1 MSETPA
7 PVHPRNGKGRARGRP
22 RDETADERILRAAAD
37 LLAEGGVAG
46 LTMSAVIERSGV
58 ARATV
63 YRRWPTREAMIAG
76 ALREVKGRPPF
87 PLSGD
92 LKEDVA
98 NAVQQAR
105 AILATGRFQAIL
117 PALVQEFLHE
127 GEAAASRTFDRV
139 APNHRRVADEY
150 DGLAAKAGL
159 RADIDGALVSDIAIG
174 ALLCRLLST
183 GRPPSQGVADQ
194 LLDVILYGILPRPE
208 RPARPKS

>member
-1 MSETPA
+1 MSETPV
-7 PVHPRNGKGRARGRP
+7 PTSPHNGNGRTRGRP
-22 RDETADERILRAAAD
+22 RDEGADDRILRAAVG
-37 LLAEGGVAG
+37 LLAESGVAG

-63 YRRWPTREAMIAG
+63 YRRWPTREAMIAA

-117 PALVQEFLHE
+117 PALVQEFLSE
-127 GEAAASRTFDRV
+127 DDAAASKTFDRV

-150 DGLAAKAGL
+150 DRLAEKAGL
-159 RADIDGALVSDIAIG
+159 RADVDGALVSDIAIG

-183 GRPPSQGVADQ
+183 GRAPSQATADQ
-194 LLDVILYGILPRPE
+194 LLDVILYGILPRPG

>member
-1 MSETPA
+1 MSETPV
-7 PVHPRNGKGRARGRP
+7 PTSPHNGNGRGRGRP
-22 RDETADERILRAAAD
+22 RDEGADDRILGAAID
-37 LLAEGGVAG
+37 LLADGGVAA

-117 PALVQEFLHE
+117 PALVQELLHE
-127 GEAAASRTFDRV
+127 DDGAASKTFDRV

-150 DGLAAKAGL
+150 DRLAAKAGL
-159 RADIDGALVSDIAIG
+159 RADVDGALVSDIAIG

-183 GRPPSQGVADQ
+183 GRAPSQATADQ
-194 LLDVILYGILPRPE
+194 LLDVILYGILPRPG

>member
-1 MSETPA
+1 MSETPV
-7 PVHPRNGKGRARGRP
+7 PTSPHNGNGRGRGRP
-22 RDETADERILRAAAD
+22 RDEGADDRILGAAID
-37 LLAEGGVAG
+37 LLADGGVAA

-127 GEAAASRTFDRV
+127 DDGAASKTFDRV

-150 DGLAAKAGL
+150 DRLAAKAGL
-159 RADIDGALVSDIAIG
+159 RADVDGALVSDIAIG

-183 GRPPSQGVADQ
+183 GRAPSQATADQ
-194 LLDVILYGILPRPE
+194 LLDVILYGILPRPG